1 MMEEQERQQVNEEIN
16 EDEETQVSYL
26 ITFILLR

>member
-16 EDEETQVSYL
+16 ENEETQVSYL